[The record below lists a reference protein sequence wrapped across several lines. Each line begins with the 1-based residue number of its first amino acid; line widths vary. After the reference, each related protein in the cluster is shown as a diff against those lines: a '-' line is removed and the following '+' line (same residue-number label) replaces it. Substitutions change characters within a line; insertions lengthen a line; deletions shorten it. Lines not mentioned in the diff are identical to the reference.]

1 MAEKDLKALFLH
13 TLKDVYFAEH
23 AITRALPKMAESAD
37 STELEDAFT
46 THLEETREQ
55 IRRLEQ
61 IFELMG
67 VKAERVPCEAIQGL
81 IKEGEEVIGTFE
93 GGPALDAGL
102 IAAAQAVEHY
112 EIARYGAL
120 VSWAE
125 RLGLDEVAALLDETL
140 DEEKD
145 TDSLLTELAETE
157 ANEEADG

>member
-13 TLKDVYFAEH
+13 TLKDVYFAEN
-23 AITRALPKMAESAD
+23 AISRALPKMAESAD
-37 STELEDAFT
+37 SPDLEDAFT
-46 THLEETREQ
+46 THLEQTREQ
-55 IRRLEQ
+55 IKRLEQ

-67 VKAERVPCEAIQGL
+67 EKAESVPCEAIQGI
-81 IKEGEEVIGTFE
+81 IKEGNEVAQTFG

-125 RLGLDEVAALLDETL
+125 RLGLDEVAGLLDETL
-140 DEEKD
+140 DEEKE
-145 TDSLLTELAETE
+145 TDNLLTELAESE
-157 ANEEADG
+157 ANEEADT